1 MSKKPSN
8 ILKLIG
14 PGILI
19 AATGVGAGD
28 LATAAFTGSR
38 LGVTILWAVLVGAF
52 LKFVL
57 TEGLAR
63 WQLATGETLL
73 EGVCHRY
80 GKVIDYLFLAYLLV
94 WTLFVS
100 VALMSA
106 CGVAMHA
113 ILPLRSL
120 VPVEPFPSLSEIRPW
135 LGPSTD
141 KVVYGILHSGIAVG
155 LVLWGGYQL
164 FEKVMGVC
172 IGVMFLTVVSAAIL
186 IGPDWGA
193 VFQGLFIPS
202 LEVLKDGG
210 LGWTVALMGGVGGT
224 LTVVCYGY
232 WIREEGRTGA
242 EDVRLCRIDLAT
254 GYAVTAIFGLGMVI
268 LGSQLPFDKGAG
280 GATLV
285 VKLAEVLKE
294 TKLGSTGQ
302 WAFLLGAWGA
312 VFSSLL
318 GVWQCVP
325 YLFADFLSITKRD
338 TDVKHEPV
346 TVNSPGYK
354 PYLFAMATIPI
365 VGLLVTEFRA
375 LQKFN
380 AMFGALVMP
389 MLAATL
395 LMLNNRKQ
403 WVGERFRNK
412 WYTNVVLV
420 LTLVFFLG

>member
-1 MSKKPSN
+1 MSHRSSN

-28 LATAAFTGSR
+28 LATAAFTGSH
-38 LGVTILWAVLVGAF
+38 LGVTILWAVLLGAF
-52 LKFVL
+52 LKFVI

-80 GKVIDYLFLAYLLV
+80 GKAVDYFFLAYLLV

-100 VALMSA
+100 VSLMSA

-113 ILPLRSL
+113 ILP
-120 VPVEPFPSLSEIRPW
+120 W
-135 LGPSTD
+135 MDPSTD
-141 KVVYGILHSGIAVG
+141 KVFYGIVQSGIAVG

-172 IGVMFLTVVSAAIL
+172 IGVMFLTVVTTAVL

-193 VFQGLFIPS
+193 VLQGIFVPS
-202 LEVLKDGG
+202 HEVLKGEG

-232 WIREEGRTGA
+232 WIREEGRTGV
-242 EDVRLCRIDLAT
+242 EDVRLCRVDLAT

-268 LGSQLPFDKGAG
+268 LGSQLSFEKGAK
-280 GATLV
+280 GAQLV
-285 VKLAEVLKE
+285 VMLADVLE
-294 TKLGSTGQ
+294 SELGWAGR
-302 WAFLLGAWGA
+302 WAFLVGAWGA

-318 GVWQCVP
+318 GVWQCIP
-325 YLFADFLSITKRD
+325 YLFADFLRITKRD
-338 TDVKHEPV
+338 TDVKHEPI
-346 TVNSPGYK
+346 TVKSPGYK
-354 PYLFAMATIPI
+354 IYLFGMATIPI
-365 VGLLVTEFRA
+365 VGLLVTEFQS

-380 AMFGALVMP
+380 AIFGALVMP

-395 LMLNNRKQ
+395 LLLNTRKR
-403 WVGERFRNK
+403 WVGEQFRNK
-412 WYTNVVLV
+412 WFTNVVLV
-420 LTLVFFLG
+420 LTLLFFLGVLGMEVYKMLPTEG

>member
-1 MSKKPSN
+1 MSQKSSN
-8 ILKLIG
+8 IFKLIG

-28 LATAAFTGSR
+28 LATAAFTGSH
-38 LGVTILWAVLVGAF
+38 LGVTILWAVLLGAF

-63 WQLATGETLL
+63 WQLATGESLL

-80 GKVIDYLFLAYLLV
+80 GKAVDYFFLAYLLV

-106 CGVAMHA
+106 CGVALHA
-113 ILPLRSL
+113 ILPWR
-120 VPVEPFPSLSEIRPW
+120 EA
-135 LGPSTD
+135 STD
-141 KVVYGILHSGIAVG
+141 KIVYGILQSGIAVG

-172 IGVMFLTVVSAAIL
+172 IGVMFVTVVTTAIL
-186 IGPDWGA
+186 IGPEWAAIFRGIF
-193 VFQGLFIPS
+193 VPS
-202 LEVLKDGG
+202 PDVLKGEG
-210 LGWTVALMGGVGGT
+210 IGWTIALMGGVGGT

-242 EDVRLCRIDLAT
+242 EDVRLCRMDLAT

-268 LGSQLPFDKGAG
+268 LGSQLNFEKGGAKGAQ
-280 GATLV
+280 LV
-285 VKLAEVLKE
+285 VMLADVLE
-294 TKLGSTGQ
+294 SKLGPFGR
-302 WAFLLGAWGA
+302 WAFLVGAWGA

-318 GVWQCVP
+318 GVWQCIP
-325 YLFADFLSITKRD
+325 YLFADFLRIIKRD

-346 TVNSPGYK
+346 TVKSPGYK

-365 VGLLVTEFRA
+365 VGLLVTEFQS

-380 AMFGALVMP
+380 AILGAFVMP

-395 LMLNNRKQ
+395 LLLNNRKK
-403 WVGERFRNK
+403 WVGEQFRNK

-420 LTLVFFLG
+420 LTLLFFLVVLCREVYKLIPKS